1 MTGSD
6 VTASGASGASGA
18 SSPAVGRR
26 RRLAIVGGI
35 AAALVVVGL
44 TVAAVGARRATDA
57 VDRIR
62 TAVSTAVLTPAD
74 LATFAVGDPGSDP
87 VAGALGLS
95 DELVSATSASGAT

>member
-1 MTGSD
+1 M
-6 VTASGASGASGA
+6 
-18 SSPAVGRR
+18 
-26 RRLAIVGGI
+26 
-35 AAALVVVGL
+35 VVVAL

-62 TAVSTAVLTPAD
+62 TAASTSVLTPAD

-95 DELVSATSASGAT
+95 DELVSATSASGATWCLTVRVERLLTSRTIRFTVDESGRLSETASCPAP